1 MSLFSL
7 KRQPKISREAMFNS
21 KPTRND
27 RLEWKTNKDDEVT
40 ITLKRADTTKVKIL
54 SKIFWVP
61 EKRTLVLDEIG
72 SQVWKMCNGRT
83 SVASMIK
90 QLCETHKLNA
100 KEAEISLLTYLRTLG
115 RKNLLGFLVE
125 KSDLKRGK
133 RSASGKAWG

>member
-7 KRQPKISREAMFNS
+7 KKQPKISREAMFNS

-27 RLEWKTNKDDEVT
+27 RLDWKTNKDDEVA

-61 EKRTLVLDEIG
+61 ERRTLVLDEIG
-72 SQVWKMCNGRT
+72 SQVWKMCDGRT

-125 KSDLKRGK
+125 KGDLKKRN

>member
-1 MSLFSL
+1 MPLFSL
-7 KRQPKISREAMFNS
+7 RKQPRISREAMFNS

-27 RLEWKTNKDDEVT
+27 QLEWKTNNDDEVT
-40 ITLKRADTTKVKIL
+40 ITLKRADTTKVKVL

-72 SQVWKMCNGRT
+72 SQVWKMCDGRT

-90 QLCETHKLNA
+90 QLCDVHKLNA

-125 KSDLKRGK
+125 KSDLRKRK
-133 RSASGKAWG
+133 RNASGKAWG

>member
-7 KRQPKISREAMFNS
+7 KKQPRISREAMFNS
-21 KPTRND
+21 KPARNSQ
-27 RLEWKTNKDDEVT
+27 LEWKTNKDDEVT
-40 ITLKRADTTKVKIL
+40 ITLRRADTTKVKVL

-72 SQVWKMCNGRT
+72 SQVWNMCDGRT
-83 SVASMIK
+83 SVAAMIK
-90 QLCETHKLNA
+90 RLCETHKLNA
-100 KEAEISLLTYLRTLG
+100 KEAEISLLSYLRTLG

-125 KSDLKRGK
+125 KSDLRKKK

>member
-1 MSLFSL
+1 MSLFSS

-72 SQVWKMCNGRT
+72 SQVGKMCNGRT

-125 KSDLKRGK
+125 KGDLKKRK

>member
-7 KRQPKISREAMFNS
+7 KKQPKISREAMFNS

-125 KSDLKRGK
+125 KSDLKKRK

>member
-7 KRQPKISREAMFNS
+7 KKQPKISREAMFNS

-72 SQVWKMCNGRT
+72 SQVWKMCNGRM

-125 KSDLKRGK
+125 KSDLKKKK

>member
-7 KRQPKISREAMFNS
+7 KKQPKISREAMFNS

-27 RLEWKTNKDDEVT
+27 RLDWKTNKDDEVA

-72 SQVWKMCNGRT
+72 SQVWKMCDGRT

-125 KSDLKRGK
+125 KGDLKKRN

>member
-21 KPTRND
+21 KPTRNSQ
-27 RLEWKTNKDDEVT
+27 LEWKTNKDDEVT

-72 SQVWKMCNGRT
+72 SQVWEMCDGRT
-83 SVASMIK
+83 TVGAMIK
-90 QLCETHKLNA
+90 RLCETHKLNA
-100 KEAEISLLTYLRTLG
+100 KEAEISLLSYLRTLG

-125 KSDLKRGK
+125 KSDLRKKKR
-133 RSASGKAWG
+133 RASGKAWK

>member
-1 MSLFSL
+1 MSLFSS

-125 KSDLKRGK
+125 KGDLKKRK